1 MFAINTSLKKTVLVL
16 DNFYENP
23 MEVRK
28 FALDQTFSEDISW
41 YKGLRTKEQFL
52 FSGLKETF
60 ETRIGHNI
68 SLWEDHQYN
77 GCFQITT
84 SEDRQVYHC
93 DENSWAGVLYLTPDA
108 PVDAGTVIFDDNE
121 NLVTMIGNVYNRLVI
136 YRGDLYHRSLE
147 PGFGD
152 CLENGRLT
160 QVFFFDEATYDR

>member
-1 MFAINTSLKKTVLVL
+1 MVRDKLSNILNFPVYFRMDRDCFRFQLCLDGDKTWVHK
-16 DNFYENP
+16 D
-23 MEVRK
+23 
-28 FALDQTFSEDISW
+28 DTQ
-41 YKGLRTKEQFL
+41 
-52 FSGLKETF
+52 
-60 ETRIGHNI
+60 
-68 SLWEDHQYN
+68 
-77 GCFQITT
+77 
-84 SEDRQVYHC
+84 
-93 DENSWAGVLYLTPDA
+93 WAGVLYLTPDA